1 VARHDVAIYSPHATA
16 YYEDAAPTQG
26 GGAEI
31 QMTFLARE
39 LARRGLRVAHI
50 VLPGAG
56 PAEFERDGVT
66 VHSRGPY
73 HGSRLGVSMVR
84 ETAALWGALRAV
96 DARAYVV
103 RGSGLKVAMMGEFCR
118 LARRGLVFSSANDF
132 DLLREPISG
141 SRVKHRI
148 YLHGLRRADSVV
160 VQSRQQLELAKPLL
174 RGRQA
179 LEQIPSFAETAAP
192 RVDRDSFLWV
202 SRISAYKQPLEFI
215 RLARALPEARFTMV
229 DAASPDSDGRLL
241 EQLHREAEG
250 LNNLEL
256 TGPLRREEVLARLD
270 RTVAIVST
278 SVWEGMPNVF
288 LEAWARSV
296 PALTLSFDPDGLI
309 DGRDMGI
316 AARGSWES
324 FAKGASSLWS
334 DPSLCDRMGAN
345 CRTYLEQN
353 HAPRAVGE
361 RWERVLDEV
370 MA

>member
-16 YYEDAAPTQG
+16 YYDDAAPTQG

-56 PAEFERDGVT
+56 PTEFERNGVT

-73 HGSRLGVSMVR
+73 HGSGLGVSMVR

-103 RGSGLKVAMMGEFCR
+103 RGNGLKVAMMGEFCR

-141 SRVKHRI
+141 SRAKHRI
-148 YLHGLRRADSVV
+148 YLHGLRRANAVV
-160 VQSRQQLELAKPLL
+160 VQSRHQLELAKPLL
-174 RGRQA
+174 RSRQA
-179 LEQIPSFAETAAP
+179 LEQIPSFAEAAAP
-192 RVDRDSFLWV
+192 RVDPDSFLWV

-215 RLARALPEARFTMV
+215 RLARSLPEARFTMV
-229 DAASPDSDGRLL
+229 DAASPDADTALV
-241 EQLHREAEG
+241 EQLHREAKE

-296 PALTLSFDPDGLI
+296 PALTLSFDPDGLVE
-309 DGRDMGI
+309 GCDMGI
-316 AARGSWES
+316 AAQGSWER
-324 FAKGASSLWS
+324 FVGGASSLWS
-334 DPSLCDRMGAN
+334 DPGLRDRMGAN
-345 CRTYLEQN
+345 CRTYLERN
-353 HAPRAVGE
+353 HALGVVGD
-361 RWERVLDEV
+361 RWEKRLNEV